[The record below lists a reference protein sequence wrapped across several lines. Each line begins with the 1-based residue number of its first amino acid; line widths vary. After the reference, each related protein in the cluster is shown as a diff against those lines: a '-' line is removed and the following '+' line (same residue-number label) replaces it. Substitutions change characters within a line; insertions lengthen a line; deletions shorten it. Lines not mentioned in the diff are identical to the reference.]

1 MLTRASARC
10 PSGELTLHDIQ
21 FQLCEFDKYERA
33 KRQEG
38 FVRRYVAWQ
47 ISNPKKGCKE
57 PFETFKFQKF
67 LLALIQVPSEEE
79 LMQARLSSVDRTNR
93 TKKGLT
99 TNKPLHTGE
108 I

>member
-1 MLTRASARC
+1 MLTHASARC

-47 ISNPKKGCKE
+47 ISNPQKKGVAIE
-57 PFETFKFQKF
+57 PFEPF
-67 LLALIQVPSEEE
+67 
-79 LMQARLSSVDRTNR
+79 
-93 TKKGLT
+93 
-99 TNKPLHTGE
+99 
-108 I
+108 